1 MRSGAP
7 MMLRDISAAADLIP
21 AQTHAYLTSFRRV
34 ELVEQDAGTGRYL
47 LGPAATRLAVARIRG
62 STVLSAA
69 SREVV
74 RLSEELGVMAA
85 IVVWGPDS
93 PTAIQVQ
100 EGAQSLNINIRA
112 GTAFSV
118 TGTAS
123 GRIFGAFSRDENVA
137 SRIRSEFSGAAQKA
151 IGMES
156 STEDFMAD
164 LATIRAAGYS
174 RLFDSPVPGLCSV
187 SAPVMSPGGDLLL
200 ALTVVGRVESP
211 DVGQD
216 SQCIR
221 SLLETTRR
229 LSGQPADENAA
240 R

>member
-62 STVLSAA
+62 SNVLSAA
-69 SREVV
+69 SQAVV

-118 TGTAS
+118 TGSAS

-137 SRIRSEFSGAAQKA
+137 NRIRSEFSGAAQKA
-151 IGMES
+151 VGLAS
-156 STEDFMAD
+156 STEEFMAD
-164 LATIRAAGYS
+164 LANIRAAGYS

-187 SAPVMSPGGDLLL
+187 SAPVTSASGDLLL
-200 ALTVVGRVESP
+200 ALTLVGRVEGP
-211 DVGQD
+211 DQGSA
-216 SQCIR
+216 SQCVTR
-221 SLLETTRR
+221 LLETTRS
-229 LSGQPADENAA
+229 LSGRAPAETAA
-240 R
+240 